1 MILKSVLVPMEIYE
15 NRLEEEFE
23 IWRNKQE
30 MACSPFSLI
39 RDQSEFINSKFTI
52 VQQKIIDYRHKLT

>member
-1 MILKSVLVPMEIYE
+1 MEIYE

-30 MACSPFSLI
+30 MACFPFSLI